1 MVLAEIGFSYK
12 KKSIAESAASPLS
25 AMTEDQW
32 PAKLPFVFLSEISNN
47 HNGYGNK

>member
-1 MVLAEIGFSYK
+1 MLLAEIGFSSK

-25 AMTEDQW
+25 AMTGDQW
-32 PAKLPFVFLSEISNN
+32 PAKPPFVFLSEISNN